1 MRQQQQNEGLVY
13 VVGNRFA
20 GFAVHE
26 NIRTVSEL
34 VTEIQIGH
42 HDDPETRLEVRGGQ
56 GVSSYEWQ
64 YLEDAVKRRGIAE
77 RVLLRRSLPDPA
89 HRAEAHKHR
98 EQNVL
103 IADLGRRDDQIF
115 QAALLLNADN
125 ELLLDHQ
132 TGQHVQGMVVVE
144 AARQMFLAVTERYY
158 THRWP
163 ERRYYFVIDSIST
176 TFENFLFPLDAE
188 ILYLV
193 QSAELDDPERLRF
206 TGRID
211 LHQAG
216 RRSATT
222 EVSFTAFD
230 TARLKGVEHRR
241 ADRAVEHALRTQ
253 SGELTATGARS

>member
-1 MRQQQQNEGLVY
+1 MQQQNEKLVY
-13 VVGNRFA
+13 VVGQRFA
-20 GFAVHE
+20 GFSVHE
-26 NIRTVSEL
+26 NIRTLSEL
-34 VTEIQIGH
+34 VAEIQLGH
-42 HDDPETRLEVRGGQ
+42 HDGPGTNLEVRGGQ
-56 GVSSYEWQ
+56 GMSTYEWQ
-64 YLEDAVKRRGIAE
+64 YLEDAVERRGIHD
-77 RVLLRRSLPDPA
+77 RVRIRPSRLDPA
-89 HRAEAHKHR
+89 RRAEAHKHR

-103 IADLGRRDDQIF
+103 IADLGRRDDQLF

-163 ERRYYFVIDSIST
+163 GRRYYFVIDSIST

-193 QSAELDDPERLRF
+193 QSADLDDPERLGF
-206 TGRID
+206 TARID

-216 RRSATT
+216 RRAAST

-230 TARLKGVEHRR
+230 TARLKRVEHRR
-241 ADRAVEHALRTQ
+241 ADRAVEYAVQSSSGALA
-253 SGELTATGARS
+253 SAGAR